1 MLKTLLFIFFM
12 VSVGVID
19 AQELSPQEFDKI
31 VAGSDT
37 VQLLDVRTFDEYQ
50 TGYIYNALQAD
61 WTNKEQFTER
71 VAALDKS
78 KPVYIYCLSGGR
90 SASAQAWM
98 LQNGFTSVT
107 NLKGGINAWNKAKL
121 PLTVTTK
128 AALPFDLESELK
140 NYSKNEKVLVDVS
153 AYYCPPCKKMQPII
167 EELKTEKY
175 PVVVIDG
182 GVQKQICEAYSVEA
196 FPTFIVFQNG
206 KEIARKQ
213 GIVTKEALLEL
224 LK

>member
-1 MLKTLLFIFFM
+1 MIKTLLFVFTLSFFC
-12 VSVGVID
+12 SVNG
-19 AQELSPQEFDKI
+19 QELSPQKFEKAI
-31 VAGSDT
+31 SGEN

-50 TGYIYNALQAD
+50 SGYILNALQAD
-61 WTNKEQFTER
+61 WTNKEEFTQR

-90 SASAQAWM
+90 SAAAQKWM
-98 LQNGFTSVT
+98 LENGFTSVT
-107 NLKGGINAWNKAKL
+107 NLKGGINAWNQAKMDVVIEMQAEL
-121 PLTVTTK
+121 
-128 AALPFDLESELK
+128 FDLDKELK
-140 NYSKNEKVLVDVS
+140 TYSPDQKVLVDIS
-153 AYYCPPCKKMQPII
+153 ATWCPPCRKMQPVI

-175 PVVVIDG
+175 AVIVVDG
-182 GVQKQICEAYSVEA
+182 GAQKQICDAYNVEA

-213 GIVTKEALLEL
+213 GIVTKEELVEL